1 MLEALGQYK
10 ILGPIGIGRM
20 GELFRARDTRAGRT
34 VAIRVVADDIAGDP
48 ARRGRYLEDA
58 RAATTLSH
66 PNIAVMYE
74 VGSDQGH
81 LFMVSEY
88 VPGDT
93 LKTVIAGRALNPRHA
108 LDHGIQLADAL
119 AEAHAADVVHG
130 DIRPD
135 NIVITP
141 KGNAK
146 FLDFGLGAW
155 TGSGTARSEAPA
167 ALATDTA
174 TAPEVVAYMSPE
186 QVLGEQ
192 ADYRTDIFSLGVVVF
207 EMLTG
212 APPFSAAT
220 RRRARRC
227 RSCRHGR
234 RAPSA
239 LNPTLP
245 AELDAIVLRMLA
257 KSLDERS
264 ESAASI
270 AAELRSVAAML
281 DVRDDAAE
289 PVERRRR
296 LLPPIA
302 RRRPLDHVRR
312 AGGVRSGGGADDDRS
327 WPTLVVDA
335 RAGLAAE
342 FRSGL
347 AAMVS
352 SPDRARCSMAASNH
366 EWSGAP
372 SRRAQDGR

>member
-10 ILGPIGIGRM
+10 ILGLIGIGRM
-20 GELFRARDTRAGRT
+20 GELYRARDTRAGRT
-34 VAIRVVADDIAGDP
+34 VAIRVLADDIARDP
-48 ARRGRYLEDA
+48 VRRGRYLKDA

-74 VGSDQGH
+74 FGSDQGH

-93 LKTVIAGRALNPRHA
+93 LKAVIAGRPLNPRHA
-108 LDHGIQLADAL
+108 IDHGIQLADAL

-155 TGSGTARSEAPA
+155 TGSGTGRREAPA

-174 TAPEVVAYMSPE
+174 TAPDAVAYMSPE

-192 ADYRTDIFSLGVVVF
+192 ADYRTDIFSLGAVVF

-212 APPFSAAT
+212 APPFSAASASALAMQIVQT
-220 RRRARRC
+220 RPT
-227 RSCRHGR
+227 
-234 RAPSA
+234 APSA
-239 LNPTLP
+239 LNPALP

-257 KSLDERS
+257 KSLDQRC

-270 AAELRSVAAML
+270 AAELRSIAAML

-289 PVERRRR
+289 PAGAV
-296 LLPPIA
+296 IDSA
-302 RRRPLDHVRR
+302 RRSRG
-312 AGGVRSGGGADDDRS
+312 AGLWIMLAVLAAFVLAAALMTTDLGQRWWS
-327 WPTLVVDA
+327 TLV
-335 RAGLAAE
+335 RAWQQNFGLVL
-342 FRSGL
+342 R
-347 AAMVS
+347 
-352 SPDRARCSMAASNH
+352 P
-366 EWSGAP
+366 W
-372 SRRAQDGR
+372 

>member
-10 ILGPIGIGRM
+10 ILGLIGIGRM
-20 GELFRARDTRAGRT
+20 GELYRARDTRAGRT
-34 VAIRVVADDIAGDP
+34 VAIRVVADDIARDP
-48 ARRGRYLEDA
+48 VRRGRYLKDA

-66 PNIAVMYE
+66 PNIAVVYE
-74 VGSDQGH
+74 FGSDQGH
-81 LFMVSEY
+81 LFVVSEY

-108 LDHGIQLADAL
+108 IDHGVQLADAL

-167 ALATDTA
+167 ALASDTA
-174 TAPEVVAYMSPE
+174 TAPGAVAYMSPE
-186 QVLGEQ
+186 QVLGEH
-192 ADYRTDIFSLGVVVF
+192 ADYRTDIFSLGAVVF

-212 APPFSAAT
+212 APPFSAANAGALAVQIVQ
-220 RRRARRC
+220 ARPP
-227 RSCRHGR
+227 
-234 RAPSA
+234 APSA

-245 AELDAIVLRMLA
+245 TELDAIVLRMLA
-257 KSLDERS
+257 KSLDQRS

-270 AAELRSVAAML
+270 AAELRSVAAIL

-289 PVERRRR
+289 PVSTLVDSSRRSRGAGLWIMFAVLAS
-296 LLPPIA
+296 LLA
-302 RRRPLDHVRR
+302 AALMTTDLGQRWWSTLVRTWQQNF
-312 AGGVRSGGGADDDRS
+312 GLVLRS
-327 WPTLVVDA
+327 W
-335 RAGLAAE
+335 
-342 FRSGL
+342 
-347 AAMVS
+347 
-352 SPDRARCSMAASNH
+352 
-366 EWSGAP
+366 
-372 SRRAQDGR
+372 